1 MKVQAQSYWVW
12 TEKAEK
18 ENPQRSKAG
27 QMIWP
32 HYAKEAP
39 KEWLDKGLIVDKSDY
54 AEEGQVE
61 LFDLLEGV

>member
-1 MKVQAQSYWVW
+1 MKISAKSYWVW

-18 ENPQRSKAG
+18 ENPQRSRAG
-27 QMIWP
+27 EMIWP

-39 KEWLDKGLIVDKSDY
+39 KEWLEQGLIVDKSEY
-54 AEEGQVE
+54 AAEGQVE

>member
-1 MKVQAQSYWVW
+1 MKVQAQSHWVW

-32 HYAKEAP
+32 HYSKEAP
-39 KEWLDKGLIVDKSDY
+39 KEWLDKGLIVDKTDY